1 MTTPNGYYGGY
12 VLTGPFTNGSAP
24 GISANFLNNIEDW
37 MATVDGDIANAPS
50 LSGSTS
56 GVALLY
62 QFFSGVHKVIYIY
75 LNGFR
80 NGGASAQNITFPQ
93 AFTSSLLIRVSDT
106 NTFSLLSSGV
116 AQNIGI
122 INGFPS
128 SGTSGGTYF
137 TATTCPGC
145 LTGFC
150 NHAIDTISFIGGAAS
165 AHTGLIILEGI

>member
-93 AFTSSLLIRVSDT
+93 AFTSALKITTADT
-106 NTFSLLSSGV
+106 NTFSLLTSGT
-116 AQNIGI
+116 AQNIAILTALGA
-122 INGFPS
+122 G
-128 SGTSGGTYF
+128 GGT
-137 TATTCPGC
+137 TVSQTTMGSYS
-145 LTGFC
+145 LGWC
-150 NHAIDTISFIGGAAS
+150 NHAIDTISFQSGAAS
-165 AHTGLIILEGI
+165 AHTGLIV